1 MINLH
6 RKRRVVRERSTD
18 GLTTELETTLNLRE
32 RVSQVARKCEVITRP
47 DDKYSYQC
55 VLTIAINDKHEKN
68 RTDGLKM
75 FSRWTR
81 KRSLP
86 TRITAKLARNG
97 NDRIRPDEKYSYQ
110 WIDNEAINTK
120 NTGKRTDGTI
130 FKENKSDRTQLFS
143 NVCCSSRPAEIRGSI
158 RVISGKV
165 RLCRGENSQLVS
177 RL

>member
-18 GLTTELETTLNLRE
+18 DLTTELETTLNLRE
-32 RVSQVARKCEVITRP
+32 RVWQVARKCEVITRP

-68 RTDGLKM
+68 RTDGLNM
-75 FSRWTR
+75 FSRWSR

-110 WIDNEAINTK
+110 WIDNEAINAK

-130 FKENKSDRTQLFS
+130 FKENTSDKTQLFP
-143 NVCCSSRPAEIRGSI
+143 NAVASSRRPRKEEVSG
-158 RVISGKV
+158 VISGKV
-165 RLCRGENSQLVS
+165 GLFRGENSQLVS
-177 RL
+177 RP

>member
-1 MINLH
+1 MHIKYSYNDKPAQKKTGGPRAIH
-6 RKRRVVRERSTD
+6 R
-18 GLTTELETTLNLRE
+18 LTTELETTLNLRE
-32 RVSQVARKCEVITRP
+32 RVWQVARKCEVKTRP

-75 FSRWTR
+75 FSRWTG

-86 TRITAKLARNG
+86 TRTTAKLARTG

-130 FKENKSDRTQLFS
+130 FKENKSDRTQLFQTS
-143 NVCCSSRPAEIRGSI
+143 VFFASSRDKR
-158 RVISGKV
+158 KY
-165 RLCRGENSQLVS
+165 
-177 RL
+177 